1 MAKGDGGAYQEEEKL
16 LGLLH
21 APLGLNLGPRIL
33 SIIGS
38 SIVTVGLECE
48 HTDCQAGNPTSLE
61 AIQSI
66 SKGDVFDA
74 DMVLGTWNL
83 RCHAGR
89 VKGLG

>member
-1 MAKGDGGAYQEEEKL
+1 
-16 LGLLH
+16 

-61 AIQSI
+61 WCASFALI
-66 SKGDVFDA
+66 SVQISHLWC
-74 DMVLGTWNL
+74 VCINL
-83 RCHAGR
+83 ACHS
-89 VKGLG
+89 LELS